1 MGLIFGEVWSS
12 FLVTSG
18 ALFFEGFGF
27 RNIKVFGSGFGP
39 IFGRLDLLLLHLG
52 VPWKEPVSGPHFGL
66 FLDP

>member
-1 MGLIFGEVWSS
+1 MGLTFGEVWSS
-12 FLVTSG
+12 LLVRSG
-18 ALFFEGFGF
+18 ALFFEGFGL

-52 VPWKEPVSGPHFGL
+52 VPWKGPVSGPPFGL